1 LGWRPVQGALR
12 GGGRGVAA
20 RRVQGAAA
28 ARLGREK
35 ETEKETEKKEG
46 SGDRFKRLIFGG

>member
-1 LGWRPVQGALR
+1 
-12 GGGRGVAA
+12 VAA